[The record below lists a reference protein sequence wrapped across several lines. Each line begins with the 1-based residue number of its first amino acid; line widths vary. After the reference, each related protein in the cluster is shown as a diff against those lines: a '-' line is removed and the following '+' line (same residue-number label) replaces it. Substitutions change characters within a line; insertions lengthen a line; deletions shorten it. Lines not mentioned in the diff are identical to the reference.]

1 MGETLERAFQREES
15 FLHKGNKE
23 KFRTEVNQAVNQT
36 KEPFWNVLT
45 LQFGEQCQSLS
56 WSVVYLRALSVRK
69 QGFLKWIS
77 IKTLS
82 MARETFNVK
91 TLHSKSISVS
101 KFCRVMTILETSRHI
116 SRCNYLRRAAIVN
129 LKMITKYKLRKK
141 EKT

>member
-1 MGETLERAFQREES
+1 MHSREKNRFS
-15 FLHKGNKE
+15 CKE
-23 KFRTEVNQAVNQT
+23 NNGKFRTEVNQAVNQT

-45 LQFGEQCQSLS
+45 LQFGEQYQSLS

-82 MARETFNVK
+82 LARETFNVK

-101 KFCRVMTILETSRHI
+101 KFCRVMTI
-116 SRCNYLRRAAIVN
+116 
-129 LKMITKYKLRKK
+129 
-141 EKT
+141 

>member
-1 MGETLERAFQREES
+1 MHSREKNR
-15 FLHKGNKE
+15 FFHRGNNE

-45 LQFGEQCQSLS
+45 LQFGEQYQSLS

-82 MARETFNVK
+82 LARETFNVK

-116 SRCNYLRRAAIVN
+116 SRCNY
-129 LKMITKYKLRKK
+129 
-141 EKT
+141 

>member
-1 MGETLERAFQREES
+1 MHSREKNR
-15 FLHKGNKE
+15 FFHRGNNE

-45 LQFGEQCQSLS
+45 LQFGEQYQSLS
-56 WSVVYLRALSVRK
+56 WSVVYLKALSVRK

-77 IKTLS
+77 ETLS
-82 MARETFNVK
+82 LARETFNVK

>member
-1 MGETLERAFQREES
+1 MHSREKNRFFHS
-15 FLHKGNKE
+15 GNNE

-45 LQFGEQCQSLS
+45 LQFGEQYQSLS

-82 MARETFNVK
+82 LARETFNVK

-101 KFCRVMTILETSRHI
+101 KFCRVMSILETHVTSVGVIICEGRQ
-116 SRCNYLRRAAIVN
+116 SSTQR
-129 LKMITKYKLRKK
+129 
-141 EKT
+141 